1 MLVQEPADAE
11 RHPSSSRPRRRR
23 SALALF
29 LLTLAAAA
37 VLVLRHDYWNWD
49 TPYPLLFGFLPVG
62 LWWQGLV
69 SILASVLLALMVRFA
84 WPQELEDEA
93 LAAEQHRAG
102 AGDTDSAAA
111 PATAAVDPSAPLPGS
126 RP

>member
-1 MLVQEPADAE
+1 MLIQDPQ
-11 RHPSSSRPRRRR
+11 PPGSSPPHRRRTPATIVLL
-23 SALALF
+23 ALAALI
-29 LLTLAAAA
+29 

-69 SILASVLLALMVRFA
+69 SLLAAGLMALMVRLA

-93 LAAEQHRAG
+93 LAA
-102 AGDTDSAAA
+102 A
-111 PATAAVDPSAPLPGS
+111 PEGEPRT
-126 RP
+126 

>member
-1 MLVQEPADAE
+1 MLIQDPPQPQGSA
-11 RHPSSSRPRRRR
+11 PPRRRTP
-23 SALALF
+23 ATVLLLAIAVLI
-29 LLTLAAAA
+29 

-69 SILASVLLALMVRFA
+69 SLLAAGLMALIVRLA

-93 LAAEQHRAG
+93 LAA
-102 AGDTDSAAA
+102 A
-111 PATAAVDPSAPLPGS
+111 PPTTPTTTPDGES
-126 RP
+126 RT

>member
-1 MLVQEPADAE
+1 MLVQEPSADE
-11 RHPSSSRPRRRR
+11 TRPSAPRRPRSR
-23 SALALF
+23 SALL
-29 LLTLAAAA
+29 LLTLAAVT
-37 VLVLRHDYWNWD
+37 VLILRHDYWNWD

-69 SILASVLLALMVRFA
+69 SILAALLMALLVRFA

-93 LAAEQHRAG
+93 LAAEQHRS
-102 AGDTDSAAA
+102 GDV
-111 PATAAVDPSAPLPGS
+111 VDPSSSLPGS